1 MKASRGSVTRF
12 PHDAWYALARSEE
25 VGRSPVGRTAHGK
38 GVVLYRT
45 SAGTAVAL
53 ADRCAHRPYP
63 LSLGRVEGDL
73 IVSSYSGFA
82 YGPDGRV
89 ESVPTQKRVP
99 VGAAVRAYPAVEH
112 AGLVWVWTGNP
123 GLAARRPLTALPWL
137 SEPGW
142 TTFGA
147 DWETA
152 AAGGLLQDNFADIT
166 HVPHVDPA
174 LSPPALRQAPP
185 RLHVEVSEQ
194 QVRFWRDF
202 PATRLQTWQNEA
214 TGLPADA
221 EFEQHEEGLFAAPGL
236 WTDRWDVL
244 ASDGPLT
251 MHFTHAI
258 TPVDERRTHH
268 YWAVSR
274 NFGLGGETT
283 GILRPVLESYYRKVK
298 EALEMMQALVD
309 REGPAPEVRVRAD
322 AAMLEVRRVMRR
334 LLTEDSAR

>member
-1 MKASRGSVTRF
+1 MTRF
-12 PHDAWYALARSEE
+12 PFDAWYAVAHSEE
-25 VGRSPVGRTAHGK
+25 VGRSPVGRIAHGA
-38 GVVLYRT
+38 GIVLYRT
-45 SAGTAVAL
+45 SGGGVVAL

-89 ESVPTQKRVP
+89 VSVPTQQQVP
-99 VGAAVRAYPAVEH
+99 VGAAVRAYPSVEY
-112 AGLVWVWTGNP
+112 AGLLWVWTGNP
-123 GLAARRPLTALPWL
+123 GLAERRPLTALPWL
-137 SEPGW
+137 TEPGW

-152 AAGGLLQDNFADIT
+152 ASGGLLQDNFADIT
-166 HVPHVDPA
+166 HVPHLHPV
-174 LSPPALRQAPP
+174 LSPPVLRRTPP

-202 PATRLQTWQNEA
+202 PAAHLQTWQSEA
-214 TGLPADA
+214 TGLSAEA
-221 EFEQHEEGLFAAPGL
+221 EFEQHEEGLFASPGL

-244 ASDGPLT
+244 TSHGPKT

-258 TPVDERRTHH
+258 TPVDDRRTQHF
-268 YWAVSR
+268 WTVSR
-274 NFGLGGETT
+274 NFALDRETT
-283 GILRPVLESYYRKVK
+283 GILRPLLEGYYRTVK
-298 EALEMMQALVD
+298 EALEVMQTLID
-309 REGPAPEVRVRAD
+309 REGPAKEVSVRAD

-334 LLTEDSAR
+334 LLKEDTTR